1 MFKVVLEDMELIFET
16 VEEAE
21 EYLIMVYVKIEEQ
34 LIHLTEFGNIMYM
47 GQKGNGYPRKK
58 KNFLSI

>member
-21 EYLIMVYVKIEEQ
+21 EYLIMVYVKIEE
-34 LIHLTEFGNIMYM
+34 M
-47 GQKGNGYPRKK
+47 GIIKE
-58 KNFLSI
+58 I